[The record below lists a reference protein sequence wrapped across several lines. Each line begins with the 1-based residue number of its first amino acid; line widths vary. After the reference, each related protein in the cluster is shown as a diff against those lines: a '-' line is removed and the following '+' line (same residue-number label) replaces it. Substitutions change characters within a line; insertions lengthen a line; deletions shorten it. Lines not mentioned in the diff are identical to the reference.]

1 MVHYHLIYTPK
12 GLTDLHPDSLPYD
25 RFIACYEIGKGGPH
39 YHIYIETDYAE
50 DKIRDTLKEVQK
62 IPTGQRG
69 KKSLHYSCRTVAEH
83 PPDYPTQDLRKFTL
97 GYVQKN
103 EDRKLMKG
111 YSEIELKEALDYY
124 HEQHEQQ
131 RELQKP
137 PEPTIYADKEDESVQ
152 GQWAEY
158 VVFFEKLFKDPLN
171 KANISMAY
179 LRKKSDAFWAPR
191 NNGLFPQASKFRR
204 FLKSIS
210 YIYRKDL
217 RTATS
222 TYDDDIKNLGY

>member
-12 GLTDLHPDSLPYD
+12 GLDDLKVESLPYE
-25 RFIACYEIGKGGPH
+25 RYVASAEMGKGGYH
-39 YHIYIETDYAE
+39 VHIYIETDYAE

-62 IPTGQRG
+62 IPSGQRG
-69 KKSLHYSCRTVAEH
+69 KKSLHYSCRIVAEH

-103 EDRKLMKG
+103 ADRKFMKG
-111 YSEIELKEALDYY
+111 YSEEELKSALDYY
-124 HEQHEQQ
+124 HEQHSQL
-131 RELQKP
+131 RELQN
-137 PEPTIYADKEDESVQ
+137 PTASIIYVDKEDDSIN

-158 VVFFEKLFKDPLN
+158 VVFFEKLFKDPIAR
-171 KANISMAY
+171 ANISMPY
-179 LRKKSDAFWAPR
+179 LRKKSDAFWAPK

-210 YIYRKDL
+210 YIYRADL
-217 RTATS
+217 RKATT